1 METLYQLLA
10 VVGAGLI
17 VWFIYKSIKGQP
29 DQFSREK
36 INKSLLSM
44 GILGLFL
51 IAFVTLHGVAR
62 YRVTVCFS
70 MSPGGHRYSAVT
82 SPAGFT
88 VWMITGNA
96 QRVCTYF
103 NTC

>member
-51 IAFVTLHGVAR
+51 IAFVTLLILFVR
-62 YRVTVCFS
+62 
-70 MSPGGHRYSAVT
+70 SA
-82 SPAGFT
+82 
-88 VWMITGNA
+88 
-96 QRVCTYF
+96 
-103 NTC
+103 